1 MGKRK
6 VVIKKSVA
14 ESIAEIS
21 WFIESKGLVA
31 TAEKYADDIY
41 DFILDLAD
49 TKKSFPIC
57 RDPKKS
63 IYGYKCVSFR
73 KKYTIIFIETQTEI
87 IVSELI
93 PSKLLHW

>member
-49 TKKSFPIC
+49 TKESFPIC